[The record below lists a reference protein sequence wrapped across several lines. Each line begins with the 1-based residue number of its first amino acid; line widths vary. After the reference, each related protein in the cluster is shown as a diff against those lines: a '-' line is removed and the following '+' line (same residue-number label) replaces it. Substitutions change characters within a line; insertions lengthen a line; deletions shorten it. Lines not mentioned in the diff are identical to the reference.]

1 MTPANPSHVA
11 SGYDLVVFA
20 ATPGGIACALRAARE
35 GLRVLLV
42 ERTSHVGGMWASGVQ
57 ILDTRYAGHRCPL
70 LSEFLSRLEEHYRT
84 TKGEGSPDHAMA
96 RFGDPALHGQRPRF
110 EPRVAEQIFRTML
123 AETPAVTLLLGH
135 QPLAVQKAGT
145 RLEAVTFERV
155 ATRRVVQTRAEIFV
169 DASYEADLAALA
181 GAAFRIGREGADEFD
196 EPHAGRRFTTIEP
209 IGSGGHELARSM
221 NLHYFNRTSRRVFP
235 GSTGEADAAIQAYSV
250 RLVLT
255 NQPENRRTVT
265 APPGYS
271 RERYVGALDRSPEA
285 HARGYPLSSH
295 LLHGDLEAM
304 RFVPNLPNGKM
315 DWLGAN
321 LVGGNHHYPHAGPAQ
336 RQELYRRHVAHAL
349 GLLYFLQH
357 DAGVPAAVRAHVREW
372 GLARDEYQDNDNI
385 PPLMYV
391 REARRLAGRKVFTE
405 HDASRHPRHGRTPI
419 HLDSV
424 AFAEWPMDSHDCHP
438 IRQPGSCNDGE
449 FILAETT
456 LPSQVPFRAMLSEAV
471 DNLIVPVALSAS
483 HVGWGTLRLETVLVH
498 TGEAAGVAA
507 ALCLRDHVVPAGLG
521 AMDLQAELLRRRIAI
536 TYFADVDLGQGNAW
550 TRDVQFLGARGF
562 FPSYAAGAGQ
572 PMGAA
577 RAVAWVWAMG
587 KLIRGERGP
596 DELAASMQQDPGA
609 TGGVDEQAMNPT
621 ALALLTRHGWTG
633 DPNTTVQEAVQV
645 VADAVRTLETA
656 GCPM

>member
-1 MTPANPSHVA
+1 MKPVDPSHLA
-11 SGYDLVVFA
+11 SSYDLVVTA

-70 LSEFLSRLEEHYRT
+70 LSEFLARLETHYRT
-84 TKGEGSPDHAMA
+84 TQGEGSPDHAMA

-123 AETPAVTLLLGH
+123 AETPAVTLWLGH
-135 QPLAVQKAGT
+135 QPLAVQKNGA
-145 RLEAVTFERV
+145 RLEAVTFESV
-155 ATRRVVQTRAEIFV
+155 ATRRVVRVRAEIFV

-181 GAAFRIGREGADEFD
+181 GVAFRTGREGADEFD

-209 IGSGGHELARSM
+209 IGSGGHDLARSM

-235 GSTGEADAAIQAYSV
+235 GSTGEADDAIQAYSV

-304 RFVPNLPNGKM
+304 RFVANMPNGKM
-315 DWLGAN
+315 DWLGGN
-321 LVGGNHHYPHAGPAQ
+321 LVGGNHHYPHAGRAQ
-336 RQELYRRHVAHAL
+336 REELYRRHVAHAL

-357 DAGVPAAVRAHVREW
+357 DVGVPAAVRAHVREW

-419 HLDSV
+419 HADSI
-424 AFAEWPMDSHDCHP
+424 AFAEWPMDSHDCNP
-438 IRQPGSCNDGE
+438 VRQPGSCNDGE

-456 LPSQVPFRAMLSEAV
+456 LPSQVPFRALLSDAV
-471 DNLIVPVALSAS
+471 DNLLVPVALSAS
-483 HVGWGTLRLETVLVH
+483 HVGWGTLRLETVFVH

-507 ALCLRDHVVPAGLG
+507 ALCLRDNVDPAGL
-521 AMDLQAELLRRRIAI
+521 AVATLQAELLRRRIAV
-536 TYFADVDLGQGNAW
+536 TYLADVDLGQADAW
-550 TRDVQFLGARGF
+550 TRDVQFLGAQGF
-562 FPSYAAGAGQ
+562 IPSYAAGASQ
-572 PMGAA
+572 TMGPA
-577 RAVAWVWAMG
+577 RATAWVEAMG
-587 KLIRGERGP
+587 KMIRGEDRP
-596 DELAASMQQDPGA
+596 DELAASIQQQLSAPA
-609 TGGVDEQAMNPT
+609 LVDEQAIDST

-633 DPNTTVQEAVQV
+633 DPNTTMPEAVQV
-645 VADAVRTLETA
+645 VSDAVRTLEAA
-656 GCPM
+656 GLPG